1 MNTLTSA
8 VKNQEAR
15 TTNGMK
21 AQKSTS
27 NACVDLFFKIGASRG
42 KDITPA
48 FVAAFADNKELTLRI
63 AQWSRDVREGAG
75 ERQIFRDILK
85 YLEKTDLE
93 AASLVMNKVPEL
105 GRWDDL
111 LVVTDEKLRAQAFEM
126 IGTALKDGNAL
137 CAKWMPRKGED
148 AIALRKFLGFSPKQY
163 RKTLVGLTDVVET
176 AMCAKKWETID
187 FSKLPSLASARY
199 RTAFHRNSEAFK
211 AYVEKLADPKDNSV
225 KVNAG
230 AVYPYDV
237 LKDVMRGG
245 FSWGASGEL
254 TKTDRDFII
263 AQWNALPNYVGD
275 NNILPMVDVS
285 GSMTCPAGGNRSKSS
300 VTCMNVAVSLG
311 LYLADKNTGKF
322 HGTFS
327 TFSGTPE
334 IVSLK
339 GDVIQKVEQMS
350 RSSWGMN
357 TDVIAAF
364 KQILKVAVVGNVPQE
379 EMPKILLILSDM
391 QFDSCARFDDSAM
404 ESIRRNFE
412 VAGYETP
419 RVVFW
424 NINAA
429 DNVPVKHNESGVA
442 LVSGFSPTIV
452 KNVLNAG
459 DKFDPENIMLETIMS
474 PRYDLV

>member
-1 MNTLTSA
+1 MTTFNTA

-15 TTNGMK
+15 TANGMK

-137 CAKWMPRKGED
+137 CAKWMPRKGDD

-176 AMCAKKWETID
+176 AMCAKEWDKID

-237 LKDVMRGG
+237 LKDAMPRGWRHQG
-245 FSWGASGEL
+245 SDL

-263 AQWNALPNYVGD
+263 AQWDALPNYVGD

-285 GSMTCPAGGNRSKSS
+285 GSMTCPAGGHGSKSTL
-300 VTCMNVAVSLG
+300 TCMDVAVSLG
-311 LYLADKNTGKF
+311 LYLSDKNTGDF
-322 HGTFS
+322 HGTFC
-327 TFSGTPE
+327 TFSGSPE

-339 GDVIQKVEQMS
+339 GDILQKVDQMV
-350 RSSWGMN
+350 RSDWGMN
-357 TDVIAAF
+357 TNVIAAF
-364 KQILKVAVVGNVPQE
+364 KKVLKVAVDGNVPQE
-379 EMPKILLILSDM
+379 EMPKVLLILSDM
-391 QFDSCARFDDSAM
+391 QFDHCARFDDSAM
-404 ESIRRNFE
+404 QSIRRNYE
-412 VAGYETP
+412 EAGYDAP
-419 RVVFW
+419 QVVFW
-424 NINAA
+424 NINAT
-429 DNVPVKHNESGVA
+429 DNVPVKHNEAGVA
-442 LVSGFSPTIV
+442 LVSGFSPVIV

-474 PRYDLV
+474 ERYDLV

>member
-1 MNTLTSA
+1 MNTFTTA
-8 VKNQEAR
+8 VTNQEAR
-15 TTNGMK
+15 TANGMK

-48 FVAAFADNKELTLRI
+48 FVAAFADNKDLTLRI

-75 ERQIFRDILK
+75 ERQLFRDILV
-85 YLEKTDLE
+85 YLEKSDLE
-93 AASLVMNKVPEL
+93 AASLVMNKIPEL

-111 LVVTDEKLRAQAFEM
+111 LVVTNDKLKAQAFEM
-126 IGTALKDGNAL
+126 IATALKDGNAL
-137 CAKWMPRKGED
+137 CAKWMPRKGTS
-148 AIALRKFLGFSPKQY
+148 AIELRKFMGMSPKQY

-176 AMCAKKWETID
+176 AMCAKQWDKID

-237 LKDVMRGG
+237 LKSAMNTGWSFG
-245 FSWGASGEL
+245 IKSLS
-254 TKTDRDFII
+254 KTDRDFIV
-263 AQWNALPNYVGD
+263 AQWDALPNYVGD

-285 GSMTCPAGGNRSKSS
+285 GSMSCPAGGKGSLN
-300 VTCMNVAVSLG
+300 CMDVAVSLG
-311 LYLADKNTGKF
+311 LYLADKNTGAF

-339 GDVIQKVEQMS
+339 GNVLQMLEQMS
-350 RSSWGMN
+350 RANMGYN
-357 TDVIAAF
+357 TNLIAAF
-364 KQILKVAVVGNVPQE
+364 QQILKVAVDGNVPQE
-379 EMPKILLILSDM
+379 EMPKVLLILSDM
-391 QFDSCARFDDSAM
+391 QFDACARFDDSAM

-412 VAGYETP
+412 VAGYEVP
-419 RVVFW
+419 RIVFW
-424 NINAA
+424 NINAS
-429 DNVPVKHNESGVA
+429 DNVPVKHNEAGVA
-442 LVSGFSPTIV
+442 LVSGFSPVIV